1 VADRADLPEFVR
13 EALEDDAVGEAV
25 RDAAAL
31 DASAIDLGLSSLLL
45 ASGARGLGAP
55 GAPTSPSA
63 AARARL
69 LAAIDEPPL
78 RYAPFYA
85 RVAELFDLPEET
97 VERELA
103 RLKDPR
109 TWQFAGLPGVH
120 NVAVRGGPRVRSAE
134 TLLVR
139 FAPGTYFPK
148 HHHTGHE
155 QVFVLEGSYT
165 DSHGVEHRAGELR
178 EWPAG
183 TEHSFNV
190 AKSEPCIF
198 ASVVFGRRFD
208 SWGLRALAKILG
220 R

>member
-1 VADRADLPEFVR
+1 MPDRADLPEFVR
-13 EALEDDAVGEAV
+13 EALDDDAVDGAV
-25 RDAAAL
+25 LDAAGL
-31 DASAIDLGLSSLLL
+31 DASSIDLGLSSLL
-45 ASGARGLGAP
+45 AP
-55 GAPTSPSA
+55 ASPSA
-63 AARARL
+63 PARARL
-69 LAAIDEPPL
+69 LAAIERPPL

-85 RVAELFDLPEET
+85 RVAELFDLPEQD
-97 VERELA
+97 VEAQLA
-103 RLKDPR
+103 RLQDQR

-120 NVAVRGGPRVRSAE
+120 NVAVAGGPRVRSAE
-134 TLLVR
+134 TLFVR

-178 EWPAG
+178 EWTAG

-190 AKSEPCIF
+190 AKGEPCIF

-208 SWGLRALAKILG
+208 SWALRALAKLLG